1 MLQVSTPNKRGR
13 DVFGDELSLTRSPKR
28 LCFETPTCSQ
38 EASSFSPFGGLP
50 FDIANINEDHPIPD
64 VENIIPQ
71 QQIQS
76 PFKKRPFEPSFHT
89 EIFPE
94 QPRKRI
100 KATSTPME
108 EVHREGFHTDFSVF
122 GISDQQLLSW
132 IPKSLRPKYQGSLRD
147 AKIFSA
153 NDLRAIL
160 AAAIEETK
168 KIVKTDYENALQAR
182 LVEQQ
187 QNFARYNED
196 YLGRHYHNKPVSMD
210 YIS

>member
-28 LCFETPTCSQ
+28 LCFEAATCSQ
-38 EASSFSPFGGLP
+38 EASSFSPFEALR
-50 FDIANINEDHPIPD
+50 FNINDINLDQPIRD
-64 VENIIPQ
+64 VENISPAYS
-71 QQIQS
+71 S
-76 PFKKRPFEPSFHT
+76 PFKKRPFEPTFQN
-89 EIFPE
+89 ELFPE

-100 KATSTPME
+100 KASLPGE
-108 EVHREGFHTDFSVF
+108 IHEPPREGFHTDFSVF

-132 IPKSLRPKYQGSLRD
+132 IPKASRPKYQAAPRD

-153 NDLRAIL
+153 NDLKAIL

-182 LVEQQ
+182 LAEQQ

-196 YLGRHYHNKPVSMD
+196 YLGRHYHNKPVTMD